1 MHGYS
6 DRVNH
11 AFAFTAK
18 HYLRR
23 APAAAGMGYLAHPS
37 NTAVILARY
46 GVDETTLVA
55 GILHHVLEEAAR
67 DAERAAL
74 ERKIGQK
81 FGPVV
86 LAVARE
92 AMAPQPDEAG
102 GWMAARH
109 ALAAHVL
116 SAEPRALD
124 ILVADEIH
132 LCGQSISTAR
142 RLGPEYVL
150 HAGRLAA
157 SEMMQGHRRV
167 LEALEGR
174 DDWPRR
180 PMLDEYRALTTELLR
195 ALRAPEA
202 DA

>member
-55 GILHHVLEEAAR
+55 GILHHVLEETPRAS
-67 DAERAAL
+67 ERADL

-81 FGPVV
+81 FGPVI

-92 AMAPQPDEAG
+92 AVAPPADDAAG
-102 GWMAARH
+102 WIAARH

-142 RLGPEYVL
+142 RLGPEYVR
-150 HAGRLAA
+150 HAGRLAVA
-157 SEMMQGHRRV
+157 DLVHGHRRV

-180 PMLDEYRALTTELLR
+180 PMLDEYRTLSTELLR